1 MKNKFYAAV
10 LAMQL
15 FGCASVPKHLYAPN
29 LPIEASQG
37 CDDIAGYSSSQQAK
51 DVACRFGTK
60 CQFHVLAANPKFVT
74 NRLSESR
81 LESDTRATD
90 ISDLPLF
97 LVGMEKPRNT
107 KAIAHCIDE
116 NNQEPSKQCFA
127 IGNAGTEPGYNAESS
142 ARVRQTI
149 KTELND
155 SRPSVLTHI
164 ASFTGFERNT
174 FAEPCF
180 IFNAYSQGKL
190 CSGAS
195 VASGDDPA
203 GLLLETENAL
213 RQLNLSIRYTV
224 KSYKPTHVFVLST
237 GWNTYEFEELYNYRD
252 WVREL
257 LGAANNSETGVKDF
271 RPMFIATAWEST
283 WTKIPK
289 VLSAITKGNDADEV
303 GYSWM
308 NKVLNEVILPATKDE
323 NLSLKVILVG
333 HSYGTRVLGSALY
346 ARSLLAHRGYL
357 SKSLPDA
364 FIGLQSAFPIK
375 RLLFEGKEPTWA
387 HFNSLET
394 RVTLFA
400 SVHDQSTS
408 YWFLPTYAGGAQA
421 IAYASSSPK
430 ASWISF
436 QEANHNGTNL
446 GSGMA
451 KKVRLID
458 ASAFVNRQMPGT
470 GGGAHSDVFDRQMA
484 NAIIQVVRG
493 L

>member
-1 MKNKFYAAV
+1 MF
-10 LAMQL
+10 
-15 FGCASVPKHLYAPN
+15 SV
-29 LPIEASQG
+29 
-37 CDDIAGYSSSQQAK
+37 
-51 DVACRFGTK
+51 V
-60 CQFHVLAANPKFVT
+60 
-74 NRLSESR
+74 
-81 LESDTRATD
+81 
-90 ISDLPLF
+90 
-97 LVGMEKPRNT
+97 
-107 KAIAHCIDE
+107 
-116 NNQEPSKQCFA
+116 
-127 IGNAGTEPGYNAESS
+127 
-142 ARVRQTI
+142 
-149 KTELND
+149 
-155 SRPSVLTHI
+155 
-164 ASFTGFERNT
+164 
-174 FAEPCF
+174 
-180 IFNAYSQGKL
+180 
-190 CSGAS
+190 
-195 VASGDDPA
+195 
-203 GLLLETENAL
+203 
-213 RQLNLSIRYTV
+213 
-224 KSYKPTHVFVLST
+224 ST

-257 LGAANNSETGVKDF
+257 LSAANNSETSVKDF

-323 NLSLKVILVG
+323 NPSLRVILVG

-346 ARSLLAHRGYL
+346 ARSLLEHRGSL

-421 IAYASSSPK
+421 IAYASSSPE

-436 QEANHNGTNL
+436 QEANHDGTNL

-451 KKVRLID
+451 KKVKLID
-458 ASAFVNRQMPGT
+458 ASSFVKNEMPGT
-470 GGGAHSDVFDRQMA
+470 RGGAHSDVFDRQMA
-484 NAIIQVVRG
+484 NAIIQIVRG